1 MHCPSERLRES
12 ALGTV
17 ELRVSPFRYFI
28 AHRCLMPDIGQALLE
43 WFETRAPW
51 RLVNTDFYE
60 QYEFSMLDVVLP
72 ESLSLLISPDNLA
85 ALRREM
91 AEIFDVTF
99 DDGIMLVAHKL
110 MPGQRIAIHNDY
122 LVGKETHRLTVQ
134 LNRGLR
140 DEDGGFFMLFNSFD
154 SSDIHRI
161 IRPVCGSVI
170 GFEIGENSHHAVS
183 LLHGRERY
191 TLVYS
196 FYAKPYAKRNS
207 GIV

>member
-1 MHCPSERLRES
+1 MSPSYELLRES
-12 ALGTV
+12 AFQAI
-17 ELRVSPFRYFI
+17 ELRDSPFRYFL
-28 AHRCLMPDIGQALLE
+28 ARRCLVPDIEQALLE
-43 WFETRAPW
+43 WFETDAPW
-51 RLVNTDFYE
+51 QLVETDFYE
-60 QYEFSMLDVVLP
+60 QYEFRMLDVVLP
-72 ESLSLLISPDNLA
+72 ESVSQLTSPDNFS

-99 DDGIMLVAHKL
+99 DDRIMLVAHKL

-140 DEDGGFFMLFNSFD
+140 DEDGGLFMLFNSFD
-154 SSDIHRI
+154 PMDIHRI

-183 LLHGRERY
+183 MLHDRERY

-196 FYAKPYAKRNS
+196 FYAQPYAKRNS
-207 GIV
+207 